1 MKKLFTLILILIS
14 TSILPQ
20 TVNYT
25 EGPGVIFN
33 PERGLQK
40 YSISSSGLLS
50 ATTLNSWKN
59 SPDRISVVYRYFML
73 PISGNI
79 TSTQLSNIQTDFNT
93 VRNTGLKIIVRFS
106 YSNSCNSGCLD
117 GTISQQPSKNQ
128 ILTHI
133 NQLSPVINNNKDV
146 IFSIQVGFI
155 GTWGEWY
162 YTGSSE
168 FGHAG
173 SISSTQWQNRKD
185 VVDAMLSNFHTDI
198 PLQVRYASAKR
209 QMYGNSIPTNFNQD
223 RIGFYNDAFLN
234 SWGDMGTYSVSGQF
248 TNPVGSNDY
257 NFISNT
263 SRFLPMTGETNG
275 LNPPRTDAS
284 NALFELNALNF
295 TTLNRDYNQNVWN
308 GWISSGIYNDILRN
322 LGYRIVLNSAS
333 LNNNTLTISLSNKGY
348 GNILFEK
355 RLFLVFRQNGV
366 DTKRMVNHNVRG
378 WTKGNH
384 QVLIE
389 IPQDIADG
397 TYELLLQAADKNLD
411 NPNYSIQFAN
421 TGLWEQTT
429 GFNRLNLNYVKTSVP
444 IVIEPEPVV
453 CNPTRINSLSFT
465 QITSTQFRVSWINVP
480 NATYILR
487 ISRHQGQPVWT
498 ESPTDVPTLLITGLQ
513 PNTSYRL
520 GIKTICPTTQSTWS
534 GNFSITTRRVNQR
547 TINFTE
553 EKQIVVQGNYILTN
567 FEYRNIE
574 ILDIT
579 GRLISSN
586 NFIPIKNGIILVKID
601 GELYK
606 LIKK

>member
-1 MKKLFTLILILIS
+1 MKKLFTLMLTILSIS
-14 TSILPQ
+14 LLSQ
-20 TVNYT
+20 TVNYL
-25 EGPGVIFN
+25 ESQDVIFN

-50 ATTLNSWKN
+50 ATTLNNWKN
-59 SPDRISVVYRYFML
+59 SSDRVSVVYRYFML

-117 GTISQQPSKNQ
+117 GTITQQPSKNQ

-133 NQLSPVINNNKDV
+133 NQLSSIINNNKDV
-146 IFSIQVGFI
+146 ILSIQAGFI

-173 SISSTQWQNRKD
+173 SINATQWQNRKH
-185 VVDAMLSNFHTDI
+185 VVDAMLSNFHVDI
-198 PLQVRYASAKR
+198 PLQIRYASAKR
-209 QMYGNSIPTNFNQD
+209 QMYGTSVPTNFGQD

-234 SWGDMGTYSVSGQF
+234 SWGDMGTYSISGQF
-248 TNPVGSNDY
+248 TNPVGSSDY
-257 NFISNT
+257 NFIANT

-284 NALFELNALNF
+284 NALFEMNTLHF
-295 TTLNRDYNQNVWN
+295 TTLNRDYNQLVWN
-308 GWISSGIYNDILRN
+308 NWITSGIYNDVLRN
-322 LGYRIVLNSAS
+322 LGYRIVLNNAS
-333 LNNNTLTISLSNKGY
+333 LNNNTLTINLTNKGY

-366 DTKRMVNHNVRG
+366 DTKRLINHNVRN
-378 WTKGNH
+378 WIKGNH
-384 QVLIE
+384 QLSID

-397 TYELLLQAADKNLD
+397 TYELLLQVADKNLD

-444 IVIEPEPVV
+444 IITEPEPVV

-465 QITSTQFRVSWINVP
+465 QITSTQFRVSWSNIP

-487 ISRHQGQPVWT
+487 ISRYQGQPVWT
-498 ESPTDVPTLLITGLQ
+498 EYPTDVPTLLITGLQ
-513 PNTSYRL
+513 PNTSYRI
-520 GIKTICPTTQSTWS
+520 GIKTICPTSESAWS
-534 GNFSITTRRVNQR
+534 SNFSITTRRANQR
-547 TINFTE
+547 TINFIE
-553 EKQIVVQGNYILTN
+553 EKQVIVKDNYIFTN
-567 FEYRNIE
+567 FDYDTIE
-574 ILDIT
+574 IYD
-579 GRLISSN
+579 LIRRKISDTN
-586 NFIPIKNGIILVKID
+586 YIPIKNQIIIIKID
-601 GELYK
+601 NE
-606 LIKK
+606 IFIHRN